1 MGWTAH
7 EKVAK
12 VELMIHDSQL
22 PKWPLKLIE
31 LQPI

>member
-1 MGWTAH
+1 
-7 EKVAK
+7 VAK